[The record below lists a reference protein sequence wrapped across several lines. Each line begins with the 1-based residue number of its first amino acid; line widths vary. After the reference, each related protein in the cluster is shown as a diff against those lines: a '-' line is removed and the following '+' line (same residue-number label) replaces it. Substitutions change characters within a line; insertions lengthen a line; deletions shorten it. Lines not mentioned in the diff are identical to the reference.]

1 MDDASRRFT
10 DREVAAVLRKAV
22 EIDER
27 RGREAGHALSRED
40 LREIARE
47 VGISPDAVDEAV
59 RSLAKRG
66 PSPGLLAAPLT
77 QRAVHDVPGE
87 LDRAE
92 LARLLRVVDE
102 RADGAGN
109 ATEALGAVRWT
120 SEDTL
125 SSLQISLTP
134 EAGRTRIQVVEKTR
148 PRLRRIMHLVPAAW
162 GAMLAGAAVS
172 ALQPGTGG
180 VVAMAALGVAGGLAA
195 GRAAWTF
202 VSARSRRKVA
212 ALARAVVQEA
222 ELTALPA
229 PSLPNRNDDG
239 PDLPVGKPGP

>member
-27 RGREAGHALSRED
+27 RGRDAGHALSRED

-47 VGISPDAVDEAV
+47 VGISADAVDEAV
-59 RSLAKRG
+59 RSLSRRG
-66 PSPGLLAAPLT
+66 RSPGLLAAPLT

-87 LDRAE
+87 LGRAE

-120 SEDTL
+120 SEDTF
-125 SSLQISLTP
+125 STLQISLTP
-134 EAGRTRIQVVEKTR
+134 GKGQTRIQVVEKTR
-148 PRLRRIMHLVPAAW
+148 PRLRRIVHLVPAAW
-162 GAMLAGAAVS
+162 GAMLAGSAVS
-172 ALQPGTGG
+172 WLEPATGG
-180 VVAMAALGVAGGLAA
+180 VVALAALGVAGGLAA
-195 GRAAWTF
+195 GRGAWTF
-202 VSARSRRKVA
+202 LSARSRRKVS

-222 ELTALPA
+222 EVTAQAAPALPG
-229 PSLPNRNDDG
+229 RNDDG